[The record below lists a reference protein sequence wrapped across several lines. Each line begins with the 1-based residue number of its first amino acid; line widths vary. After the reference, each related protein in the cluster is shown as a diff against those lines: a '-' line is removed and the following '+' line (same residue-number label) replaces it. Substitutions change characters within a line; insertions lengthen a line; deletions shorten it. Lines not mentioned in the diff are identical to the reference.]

1 MRILVR
7 KGGQKMWVSNP
18 EKIKFWEALAN
29 QSSALAQ
36 RLGSGTGSVEVL
48 KRVK

>member
-7 KGGQKMWVSNP
+7 KGGQKMWVKNP
-18 EKIKFWEALAN
+18 EKIKFWEALAS
-29 QSSALAQ
+29 QSSALVTK
-36 RLGSGTGSVEVL
+36 LGAGVGNVVVL